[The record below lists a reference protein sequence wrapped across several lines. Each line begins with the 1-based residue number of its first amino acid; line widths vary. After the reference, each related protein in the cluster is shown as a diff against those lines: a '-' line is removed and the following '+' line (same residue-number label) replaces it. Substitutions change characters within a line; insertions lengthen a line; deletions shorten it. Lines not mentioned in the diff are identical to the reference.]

1 MTGTNALASAA
12 LVLHALAAV
21 VWVGGMF
28 FAHQVLRPAAAAL
41 DPRPRLLLWSR
52 VLGRF
57 FAWVIAA
64 ILLLLASGYAMVF
77 AVYSGFG
84 RVGLHVH
91 LMQGIGILMMLLF
104 FHLYFAPWRRFHA
117 AVARQDW
124 GEGARQLGQIRTIVT
139 INLVLGVIVVA
150 IGSGRRPLGRGDPP
164 CRLGRTHTRRRAP
177 ARRDRG
183 QKRAPRRRSL
193 PARRAT
199 PPAAGEARRASA
211 TRRWASRP
219 MPAGKPARP
228 GGYRRRENRGCSG

>member
-77 AVYSGFG
+77 AVFGGFA
-84 RVGLHVH
+84 RIGLHGN
-91 LMQGIGILMMLLF
+91 LMQGGGILMMLLF
-104 FHLYFAPWRRFHA
+104 FHLSFAP
-117 AVARQDW
+117 
-124 GEGARQLGQIRTIVT
+124 
-139 INLVLGVIVVA
+139 
-150 IGSGRRPLGRGDPP
+150 GRRVRLRGGR
-164 CRLGRTHTRRRAP
+164 A
-177 ARRDRG
+177 
-183 QKRAPRRRSL
+183 
-193 PARRAT
+193 
-199 PPAAGEARRASA
+199 
-211 TRRWASRP
+211 
-219 MPAGKPARP
+219 
-228 GGYRRRENRGCSG
+228 Y